1 MQHRMRSSTQHFA
14 QHCPIR
20 SAVFINNNNIVESL
34 QNLTEKNRPFSVL
47 NAKIDIKIFFQ
58 VRIPADDSL
67 PKQQENV
74 VVSQKKK

>member
-20 SAVFINNNNIVESL
+20 SAVFINNNIVESL
-34 QNLTEKNRPFSVL
+34 QNLAEKHHPFSVL
-47 NAKIDIKIFFQ
+47 NAKIDFKGFFQ
-58 VRIPADDSL
+58 VRISADDSL

-74 VVSQKKK
+74 VVSQKQK